1 MRYDEFLHSGIK
13 GMKWGIRR
21 YQNDDGTYTPLG
33 LERKRS
39 ERSGRRGLFR
49 SRETSSDRPEMR
61 RARSMSNE
69 ELRTAT
75 ERMRLENAYRQALRD
90 SSAGQS
96 YAAQMMRDVGRNAV
110 SSFAGGAANAVGQAV
125 GKGVVDMF
133 TGMGVGDVDNVG
145 TTQGEIDRNLRRH
158 Y

>member
-1 MRYDEFLHSGIK
+1 
-13 GMKWGIRR
+13 
-21 YQNDDGTYTPLG
+21 
-33 LERKRS
+33 
-39 ERSGRRGLFR
+39 
-49 SRETSSDRPEMR
+49 
-61 RARSMSNE
+61 MSNE